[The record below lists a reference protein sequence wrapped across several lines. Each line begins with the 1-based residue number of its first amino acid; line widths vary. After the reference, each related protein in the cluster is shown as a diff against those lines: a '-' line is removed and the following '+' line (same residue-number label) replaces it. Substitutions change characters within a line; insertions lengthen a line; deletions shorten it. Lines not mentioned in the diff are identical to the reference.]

1 MLLKGAV
8 TDKRLIQYGRKTMEE
23 VSTNTFSILLT
34 LMHCVLFIETIE
46 RQRPVGLHLTLNQI
60 LSLSGDSS
68 PLDYIILAISG
79 FSTQ

>member
-1 MLLKGAV
+1 
-8 TDKRLIQYGRKTMEE
+8 MEV

-34 LMHCVLFIETIE
+34 LMHCVLFIETTE
-46 RQRPVGLHLTLNQI
+46 QRPVGLHLTLNQI

-68 PLDYIILAISG
+68 PLDYVILAISG